1 MISLEELANAPSSG
15 DRIAALAARGPRV
28 TGHADAV
35 EAAIAAVRDGV
46 RRHYAADGHDD
57 LDLELLQ
64 GDASY
69 ADGLSRLAEVGDL
82 VAIAELAEVI
92 SLTAAAHAAGDEVLA
107 DAAWE
112 AGAAGIGW
120 GPTPELVGA
129 RVRARTGDPAAA
141 TALMAA
147 ARQITG
153 DVASGR

>member
-1 MISLEELANAPSSG
+1 MEPIADAAP
-15 DRIAALAARGPRV
+15 DPVVALAASGPRV
-28 TGHADAV
+28 AEHAGV
-35 EAAIAAVRDGV
+35 VAAALTAVRDGA
-46 RRHYAADGHDD
+46 RRHYGGHGGGTD

-64 GDASY
+64 GDARY
-69 ADGLSRLAEVGDL
+69 AEGLSLLASTGDL

-92 SLTAAAHAAGDEVLA
+92 SLTATAHAAGDAVLA

-129 RVRARTGDPAAA
+129 RARARGGDPAAA

>member
-1 MISLEELANAPSSG
+1 MATDPVAV
-15 DRIAALAARGPRV
+15 LAARGPRAA
-28 TGHADAV
+28 GHAEAV
-35 EAAIAAVRDGV
+35 AAAVAAVRDGA
-46 RRHYAADGHDD
+46 RRHYGDPSRTPDA
-57 LDLELLQ
+57 DLELLR

-69 ADGLSRLAEVGDL
+69 AEGLSRLAELGDL

-107 DAAWE
+107 EAAWE

-120 GPTPELVGA
+120 GPTPGLVGA
-129 RVRARTGDPAAA
+129 RARARAGDSGAAS
-141 TALMAA
+141 ALMAA

>member
-1 MISLEELANAPSSG
+1 MTG
-15 DRIAALAARGPRV
+15 DRFAALAARGPRV
-28 TGHADAV
+28 TGHAGAV
-35 EAAIAAVRDGV
+35 EAAIAAVRDGA
-46 RRHYAADGHDD
+46 RRHYAAGADDD

-69 ADGLSRLAEVGDL
+69 AEGLSRLAETGDL

-92 SLTAAAHAAGDEVLA
+92 SLTAAAHAAGDDVLA

-141 TALMAA
+141 SALMAA
-147 ARQITG
+147 ARQIMG

>member
-1 MISLEELANAPSSG
+1 MTPPEELAGAPSSK

-28 TGHADAV
+28 TGHAEAV
-35 EAAIAAVRDGV
+35 EAAIAAVRDGAH
-46 RRHYAADGHDD
+46 RHYAADPHDD

-69 ADGLSRLAEVGDL
+69 AEGLSRLAETGDL
-82 VAIAELAEVI
+82 AAIAELAEVI
-92 SLTAAAHAAGDEVLA
+92 SLTAAAHAAGDDVLA
-107 DAAWE
+107 EAAWE

-129 RVRARTGDPAAA
+129 RARARSGDPAAA

-153 DVASGR
+153 DMASGR

>member
-1 MISLEELANAPSSG
+1 MSTDDP
-15 DRIAALAARGPRV
+15 IALLAARGPRAS
-28 TGHADAV
+28 GHADAV
-35 EAAIAAVRDGV
+35 AAAVASVRDGA
-46 RRHYAADGHDD
+46 RRHYAEPPRGADA
-57 LDLELLQ
+57 DLELLQ

-69 ADGLSRLAEVGDL
+69 AEGLSRLAELGDL

-107 DAAWE
+107 EAAWE

-129 RVRARTGDPAAA
+129 RARARAGDPAAA
-141 TALMAA
+141 SALMAA

>member
-1 MISLEELANAPSSG
+1 MSSSR

-35 EAAIAAVRDGV
+35 EAAIAAVRDGA
-46 RRHYAADGHDD
+46 RRHYEADPHDD

-69 ADGLSRLAEVGDL
+69 AEGLSRLAQTGDL

-92 SLTAAAHAAGDEVLA
+92 SLTAAAQAAGDEVLA
-107 DAAWE
+107 EAAWE

-129 RVRARTGDPAAA
+129 RARARSGDPAAA
-141 TALMAA
+141 SALMAA